1 LAWLLIAPYLEGFQQ
16 FTQFSLIDFSIRP
29 PFLMGIPLV
38 HHFHTKTGSVKNVGP
53 SIQDMALIIHD
64 GLVKIETIA
73 LVP

>member
-1 LAWLLIAPYLEGFQQ
+1 
-16 FTQFSLIDFSIRP
+16 
-29 PFLMGIPLV
+29 MGIPLV
-38 HHFHTKTGSVKNVGP
+38 HHFHTKTGSIKNVGP

>member
-16 FTQFSLIDFSIRP
+16 FTQFSLIDLSIRP

-38 HHFHTKTGSVKNVGP
+38 HHFHTKPGSVKNIGP

-64 GLVKIETIA
+64 GLVKIETI
-73 LVP
+73 